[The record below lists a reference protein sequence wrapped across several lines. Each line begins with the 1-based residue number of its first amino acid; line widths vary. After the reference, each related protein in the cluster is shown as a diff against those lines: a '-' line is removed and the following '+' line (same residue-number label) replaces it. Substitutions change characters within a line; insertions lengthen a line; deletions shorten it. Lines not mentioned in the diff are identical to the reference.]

1 MPGIFKNIF
10 DISKNKIYKIQQEEK
25 NENWIYRMWKYGFR
39 DDRRNH

>member
-25 NENWIYRMWKYGFR
+25 K
-39 DDRRNH
+39 

>member
-25 NENWIYRMWKYGFR
+25 KWKLDLSDVEIWLPR
-39 DDRRNH
+39 